1 MQKGEPHIYA
11 RPPAPPVPHSSS
23 VSHPLGSVGPKGAE
37 HPSILHTSTINHPLG
52 LLRPKGQSILHTS
65 TTIHPLGLLRPKGTE
80 HPTHIHNYSSAR
92 SAETKR
98 DQASKH
104 RSNMYTI
111 PHPWVL
117 FHKKGGRNSTTPPIP
132 HPSIFSHPLGSVRP
146 KGAKHPSILHT
157 STIIHQYIHTTIH
170 EVCET

>member
-52 LLRPKGQSILHTS
+52 LLRPKG
-65 TTIHPLGLLRPKGTE
+65 TE
-80 HPTHIHNYSSAR
+80 HPTHIHNYSFIR
-92 SAETKR
+92 SVETKR
-98 DQASKH
+98 DRASKH